1 MGSKLSI
8 PVPPISDFFKSLFST
23 PKIIKKIGHFVD
35 FWILMAIYMDKLDQ
49 FKKFNCRT
57 FRITWNI
64 TKIIKTEQFFHI
76 TFYFWKSGVWGLEK
90 PIAAKYNSKKTHD
103 IKSHMKFCF
112 YFNILVIFQLIL
124 IVLQLMFFK
133 LVLFIHM
140 YCQKNSKI
148 NKTFN
153 FVDDFF
159 CAENSFL
166 KKALLGRFCNWLF
179 WTHFWIPYAVLKT

>member
-1 MGSKLSI
+1 
-8 PVPPISDFFKSLFST
+8 
-23 PKIIKKIGHFVD
+23 
-35 FWILMAIYMDKLDQ
+35 
-49 FKKFNCRT
+49 
-57 FRITWNI
+57 
-64 TKIIKTEQFFHI
+64 
-76 TFYFWKSGVWGLEK
+76 
-90 PIAAKYNSKKTHD
+90 
-103 IKSHMKFCF
+103 MKFCF

-166 KKALLGRFCNWLF
+166 NKTLLGSAYN
-179 WTHFWIPYAVLKT
+179 